1 MCIRDRTSREAGTI
15 CVVSIPVSS
24 WNTSRR
30 VRTVI
35 TISSSEALPARSP
48 RPLMVHSTCRA
59 PASTAA
65 NELAT
70 ASPRSLWQW
79 TETVSYTH
87 LDVYKRQRRD
97 MVAQVQLTRNAVGG
111 QGGAS
116 QTVVGTAHITLGG
129 TFAAFLYSH
138 VQ

>member
-1 MCIRDRTSREAGTI
+1 MQGDRGQLILAVVVGYRPGNDLTTAIEAI
-15 CVVSIPVSS
+15 
-24 WNTSRR
+24 
-30 VRTVI
+30 
-35 TISSSEALPARSP
+35 
-48 RPLMVHSTCRA
+48 
-59 PASTAA
+59 
-65 NELAT
+65 
-70 ASPRSLWQW
+70 
-79 TETVSYTH
+79 
-87 LDVYKRQRRD
+87 RRD